1 MFVSSFSSKTKR
13 VGIAATAIL
22 AASLILAACSKASA
36 PATSTTG
43 ANNQPQGVEETGGAT
58 ANNPPTGAPNP
69 AGQTQAPVS
78 PVVKAST
85 TDQAVTNE
93 GAQLNQLNT
102 NAGSIDKSL
111 NDKPIDVNQ

>member
-1 MFVSSFSSKTKR
+1 MFVSSFSSKAKR

-22 AASLILAACSKASA
+22 AASLILAACNKTNA

-43 ANNQPQGVEETGGAT
+43 ANNQPQGVEETGSAT
-58 ANNPPTGAPNP
+58 ANNPPIGSPNP
-69 AGQTQAPVS
+69 AGQTQAPVP

-93 GAQLNQLNT
+93 GAQLNQLNK
-102 NAGSIDKSL
+102 NAAGVDSSL

>member
-1 MFVSSFSSKTKR
+1 MLVSSFSPKKMR
-13 VGIAATAIL
+13 VGIAAIGIL
-22 AASLILAACSKASA
+22 ATSLILAACSKSNA

-43 ANNQPQGVEETGGAT
+43 ANNPPQGVEETGGAT
-58 ANNPPTGAPNP
+58 ANNPPAASPNP
-69 AGQTQAPVS
+69 AGQTQAPIS